1 MATYTYSDWASQAT
15 NQLRY
20 ARLNLFIG
28 EVQEKVD
35 NERSA
40 DNYSRGSNSPVAL
53 LALLMKERTRLES
66 MPGVSASGSTNT
78 SPFSPA
84 RLVGRRN
91 IY

>member
-1 MATYTYSDWASQAT
+1 MSTYQYSDWASQAT
-15 NQLRY
+15 NPLRY

-28 EVQEKVD
+28 EVQEKID
-35 NERSA
+35 NEGSA
-40 DNYSRGSNSPVAL
+40 DSYSRGSGSPVAL
-53 LALLMKERTRLES
+53 LAILMKERSRLELT
-66 MPGVSASGSTNT
+66 PGVSASGSTST